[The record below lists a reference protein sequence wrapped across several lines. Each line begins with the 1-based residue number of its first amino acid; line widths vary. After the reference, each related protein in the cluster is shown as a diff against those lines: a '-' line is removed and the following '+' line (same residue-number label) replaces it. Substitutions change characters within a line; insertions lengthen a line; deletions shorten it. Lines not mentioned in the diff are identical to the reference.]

1 MASKSFRTNSAF
13 FSKRD
18 NPEPKEIK
26 IITPEKTEPELVKV
40 KIKRVDSESTEREEA
55 GGIPEGYKL
64 VSTETKSKRLQLL
77 ITPSLHEKLKDLSKA
92 EGLSINEI
100 ANRAFEAY
108 IKDYLNGGF

>member
-13 FSKRD
+13 FSKRED
-18 NPEPKEIK
+18 PEPTKVKIKRVNTEPQEPKEIK
-26 IITPEKTEPELVKV
+26 IV
-40 KIKRVDSESTEREEA
+40 RVDPEPTEGREA

-92 EGLSINEI
+92 ESLSINEI